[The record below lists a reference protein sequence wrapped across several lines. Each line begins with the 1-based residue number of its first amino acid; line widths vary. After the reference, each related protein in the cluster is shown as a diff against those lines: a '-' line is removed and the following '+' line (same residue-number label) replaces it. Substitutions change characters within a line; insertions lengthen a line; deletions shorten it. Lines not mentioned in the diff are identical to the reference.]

1 MRTLSLIIITSFL
14 SACGGI
20 TIKTNNSFE
29 QVELPDNS
37 MVYLNN
43 NSSITYDEA
52 FTTREVKLT
61 GEAFFSIVKDNQP
74 FVVKT
79 QLGDIKVLGTEFNV
93 NSAAEQIEVEVE
105 EVSVEVKAKGEE
117 LKTQIRKGEKALL
130 KSTNKVIDKAKAEYK
145 HSKWRKDMENE
156 FKKLGKEIKKSSK
169 KIGKSLEKEGKSLGK
184 DIKKET
190 KKLKKNLN

>member
-1 MRTLSLIIITSFL
+1 MRILSLIIAAFFL

-20 TIKTNNSFE
+20 TVKTSNSFE

-37 MVYLNN
+37 IVYLNN

-52 FTTREVKLT
+52 FATREVELT
-61 GEAFFSIVKDNQP
+61 GEAFFSIVKATQP

-79 QLGDIKVLGTEFNV
+79 TLGDVTVLGTEFNV
-93 NSAAEQIEVEVE
+93 NSVTEQIEVEVE
-105 EVSVEVKAKGEE
+105 EGSVELKAKGKE
-117 LKTQIRKGEKALL
+117 LKKQIRKGEKALL
-130 KSTNKVIDKAKAEYK
+130 KSTNEVIDKAKAEYK
-145 HSKWRKDMENE
+145 HSKWRKDMEDE

-169 KIGKSLEKEGKSLGK
+169 QIGKSIEKESKSLGK

-190 KKLKKNLN
+190 KKLNKNLN